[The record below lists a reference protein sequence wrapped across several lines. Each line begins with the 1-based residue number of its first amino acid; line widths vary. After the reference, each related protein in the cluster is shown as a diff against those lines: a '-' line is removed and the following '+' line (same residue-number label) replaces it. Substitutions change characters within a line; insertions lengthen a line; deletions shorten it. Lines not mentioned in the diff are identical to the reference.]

1 MYKELIKNWIPNLT
15 PDMIKTYGQKL
26 GIFLTDQETM
36 LLYQFAMK
44 NYREIL
50 DGDESSFQ
58 KLKEK
63 LNPKLY
69 NQLLNLY
76 QLNKEKYLK

>member
-26 GIFLTDQETM
+26 GILLTDQETM

-58 KLKEK
+58 TLKEK

>member
-58 KLKEK
+58 TLKEK